1 MKARAL
7 IEESPFRAETVQA
20 MGEAF
25 DQLWA
30 QIARIFGNEPH
41 QVEAARLGLAEAMVS
56 VATEGDTDVE
66 DLKDRAIVVMAKHYS
81 SQVRR
86 Q

>member
-7 IEESPFRAETVQA
+7 IEQAPFPAETVRA
-20 MGEAF
+20 MAEAF
-25 DQLWA
+25 DQLWT
-30 QIARIFGNEPH
+30 QIVRIFGNDPH
-41 QVEAARLGLAEAMVS
+41 EVEAARLGLAEAMVS

-81 SQVRR
+81 SRVRR